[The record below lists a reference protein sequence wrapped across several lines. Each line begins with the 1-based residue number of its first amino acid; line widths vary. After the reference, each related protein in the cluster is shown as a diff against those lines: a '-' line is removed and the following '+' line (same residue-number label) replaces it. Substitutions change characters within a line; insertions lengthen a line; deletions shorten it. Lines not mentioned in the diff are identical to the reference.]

1 MKTEETKKQLNN
13 LFGKLRKDLN
23 RLFYSVEKIIR
34 NLLNKARKSVYEK
47 DKVFYNFY
55 NQIENRD
62 TIFDEEDE
70 KIPFHAPFIKQ
81 KRTMINCQH
90 FTVSKH
96 LLSCFMQI

>member
-96 LLSCFMQI
+96 L